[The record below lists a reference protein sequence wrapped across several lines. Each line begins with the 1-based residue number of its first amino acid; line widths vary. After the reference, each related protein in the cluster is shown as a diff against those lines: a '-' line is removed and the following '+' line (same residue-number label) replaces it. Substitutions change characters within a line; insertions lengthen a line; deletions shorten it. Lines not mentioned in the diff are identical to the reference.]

1 VQNPLAAL
9 ANRLAGGRRPDE
21 PTASAEERTM
31 LDVAHDIRKNPH
43 TVECR
48 DGRALGY
55 ADCGDPAGDP
65 LVVFHGFPNSRVF
78 GALFDGVGRERGLRT
93 IAPERPGLGVSDPL
107 PSRTVADWT
116 ADVADLARALDLDS
130 FPVLG
135 VSGGGPYAA
144 ACAAGLSRV
153 ERAAIV
159 CGLAPLESV
168 GLGDRLPF
176 LLAEHARPLATL
188 SLWADGRNARRNPE
202 NYLASRAEA
211 SADTDEER
219 WRGEVGQVLLESGRE
234 AVSRHGYGPLVTDLA
249 VPAREWGFDL
259 GSIDVP
265 TSLWYGK
272 EDHIVPLSM
281 GFHYAEAI
289 PTAEAHIY
297 PGQGHLSVVEENQ
310 GRILDALVGS

>member
-1 VQNPLAAL
+1 MQNPLAAL
-9 ANRLAGGRRPDE
+9 ADRLSGKRRYDE
-21 PTASAEERTM
+21 PTTDAEERTM
-31 LDVAHDIRKNPH
+31 LEAADDIRENPR

-78 GALFDGVGRERGLRT
+78 GALFDGVGREHGLR
-93 IAPERPGLGVSDPL
+93 IVAPERPGIGVSDPL

-168 GLGDRLPF
+168 SLGDRLPF
-176 LLAEHARPLATL
+176 LVAKHARPLATL
-188 SLWADGRNARRNPE
+188 SLWSEGRSARKKPDE
-202 NYLASRAEA
+202 YLASLAA
-211 SADTDEER
+211 AAADTDEER
-219 WRGEVGQVLLESGRE
+219 WRGEMGRVLLESGRE
-234 AVSRHGYGPLVTDLA
+234 ATAHHGYGPLVTDLA

-272 EDHIVPLSM
+272 ADHVVPLSM
-281 GFHYAEAI
+281 GFHYTEAI
-289 PTAEAHIY
+289 STAEAHIY
-297 PGQGHLSVVEENQ
+297 PEQGHLSVIENNQ
-310 GRILDALVGS
+310 GRVLDALVGD